1 VSGPLDGVKILD
13 LTTVVMGPFA
23 TQILAE
29 LGAQVTKV
37 EPFAGDNMRDVGPM
51 INPHMGHLH
60 LHLNRGKRG
69 IAVNLKSE
77 EGLGIIKRLIEKSDV
92 LIYNVRPQAMAR
104 LGLSYE
110 EVKEVNP
117 QIIYVGAYGYSE
129 EGPRAG
135 QAAYDDLI
143 QGGTGVPWLM
153 AREGRDNPRY
163 VPLNFADRVTGL
175 HAVYAVTSALYARE
189 KTGVA
194 QSVEVPMFESISHF
208 VLGDHM
214 AGLSFQPP
222 IGPSGYERLKHRRV
236 YKTKDGFICA
246 LVYNEAQWT
255 RFWEA
260 MGQPEMMKDPK
271 FLTHS
276 KRAENIGKIYDL
288 LSEIIEQETTEHW
301 LEFFQRGDI
310 PVAKMNAVD
319 DLLSDSHLLDTN
331 FFRSENH
338 PTEGALHALK
348 TPTRWS
354 ESQPES
360 VSPAP
365 TLGEHT
371 KVVLEELSYTDD
383 EIQKLLESGVVS
395 AGVKSVES

>member
-1 VSGPLDGVKILD
+1 
-13 LTTVVMGPFA
+13 
-23 TQILAE
+23 
-29 LGAQVTKV
+29 
-37 EPFAGDNMRDVGPM
+37 
-51 INPHMGHLH
+51 
-60 LHLNRGKRG
+60 
-69 IAVNLKSE
+69 
-77 EGLGIIKRLIEKSDV
+77 
-92 LIYNVRPQAMAR
+92 MAR

-338 PTEGALHALK
+338 PTEGVLHALK